1 MSRKTIRSHIED
13 KINKGLDLS
22 YLIFCP
28 VAQKT
33 VKFTQH
39 YDIRANWNSS
49 ILETRKIPTEFR
61 CTAMTDDS
69 SCTADGCPVRRKII
83 GKPED

>member
-1 MSRKTIRSHIED
+1 MSEKTIRSHIED

-28 VAQKT
+28 VVQKT

-39 YDIRANWNSS
+39 YDIRADWGPS
-49 ILETRKIPTEFR
+49 ILETQRIPTGFR
-61 CTAMTDDS
+61 CTCMRDDS
-69 SCTADGCPVRRKII
+69 HCTAEGCPIRRKII
-83 GKPED
+83 GNPED